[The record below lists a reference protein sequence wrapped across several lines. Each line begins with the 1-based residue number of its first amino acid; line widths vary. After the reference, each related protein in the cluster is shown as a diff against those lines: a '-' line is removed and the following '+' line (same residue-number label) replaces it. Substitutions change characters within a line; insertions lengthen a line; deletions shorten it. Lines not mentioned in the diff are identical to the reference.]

1 MNQHPDEMPFVLPA
15 DLASVY
21 EVKSCLKCAESN
33 ATYLLCK
40 KDTGFLYLLKTADS
54 PEYTA
59 QLCNEEKILN
69 AIHASEDS
77 WYPMQF
83 PTAVFLKKQD
93 PDDEVFFIRTYIE
106 GKTLEELCETNYEK
120 PGIPLVPSLDY
131 LIALTDLLRYLH
143 SLTPPLIHRD
153 IKPQNII
160 VDPDG
165 GCHFIDLGIS
175 RFFQPGK
182 RNDTLVM
189 GTQLTAAPEQFGYKQ
204 SDTRSDLYSLGVV
217 FFYCL
222 TGEYTPNDEL
232 LAELTPSVAAIVR
245 RATMFDPDQRYQSAN
260 EMLADLLAVRFPH
273 LYTAS
278 SMTERAS
285 VGRTL
290 SPGIS
295 PLAQGTDTRSDSE
308 TAEDANNHMASYEV
322 GLEAN
327 YTASQEASNKASYTT
342 SQDPGYKSNYMSSW
356 EADNETRQEASH
368 GANSAPTNPF
378 RQKPRRRFSLMLRMI
393 AAVFVIVLLL
403 AAGTRLYRNDDQAS
417 IADSTDTVYTF
428 TEPLIEEAVRAQLDI
443 DEEEA
448 VTEAD
453 LEKIVS
459 LHIFGLQVY
468 SDDDEFWFQGDYPYV
483 YNDEMRESGL
493 YERTGTISSL
503 EDITHMPNLHT
514 LCLYRQQISD
524 LSILADAGLTI
535 TKLGISY
542 NPLTDLSPLEGNT
555 DIRSLNLAGLEISD
569 VSVISTL
576 TNLSSLNISSTNIRS
591 LAGLENCAIKEL
603 NIYDLDL
610 ADYSQIVSLENLVS
624 LEIDH
629 LTNALISAMSETS
642 LTTLFVHSMN
652 GLSISQLSAI
662 STLESL
668 GVIVGNMEE
677 VSLDSIDLPAL
688 WELDIKNATITDFY
702 GLSSLESLTTLK
714 IYASTCLSY
723 DGLTEIPNLHII
735 SCTEEQA
742 QEIRA
747 LYPDADFYY
756 VY

>member
-1 MNQHPDEMPFVLPA
+1 MNQQSDETLFALPA

-21 EVKSCLKCAESN
+21 EVESCLKYSESN
-33 ATYLLCK
+33 GVGTYLLRE
-40 KDTGFLYLLKTADS
+40 KDTGSLHLLKTAVQ
-54 PEYTA
+54 PEDAA
-59 QLCNEEKILN
+59 QLFNEKKILN
-69 AIHASEDS
+69 AIHTSEDP
-77 WYPMQF
+77 WYPLQF
-83 PTAVFLKKQD
+83 PTAVFLKKYV
-93 PDDEVFFIRTYIE
+93 PDDEVFFIRTYIK
-106 GKTLEELCETNYEK
+106 GQTLEELCETNYEK
-120 PGIPLVPSLDY
+120 PGIPLMQSLDY
-131 LIALTDLLRYLH
+131 LIALTDILRYLH

-175 RFFQPGK
+175 RFYQPGK

-232 LAELTPSVAAIVR
+232 LAELTPSVAAIIR

-273 LYTAS
+273 LYAAP
-278 SMTERAS
+278 SMTDGAA
-285 VGRTL
+285 VDQAL
-290 SPGIS
+290 SSGIS

-308 TAEDANNHMASYEV
+308 TAEDANNHMASYF
-322 GLEAN
+322 
-327 YTASQEASNKASYTT
+327 
-342 SQDPGYKSNYMSSW
+342 
-356 EADNETRQEASH
+356 SH
-368 GANSAPTNPF
+368 I
-378 RQKPRRRFSLMLRMI
+378 LRMV

-403 AAGTRLYRNDDQAS
+403 AAGTRIYLNDDQAG

-428 TEPLIEEAVRAQLDI
+428 TEPLIEEAVRAQLGI

-483 YNDEMRESGL
+483 YDDEMREAGL

-524 LSILADAGLTI
+524 LSVLADTGLTI
-535 TKLGISY
+535 TELGIGY

-555 DIRSLNLAGLEISD
+555 DIRTLNLAGLEISD

-591 LAGLENCAIKEL
+591 LAGLENCTIREL

-610 ADYSQIVSLENLVS
+610 ADYSQIVSLENLGS

-668 GVIVGNMEE
+668 GVVVRNMEE
-677 VSLDSIDLPAL
+677 VSLDSIELPAL

-723 DGLTEIPNLHII
+723 DGLTDIPNLHII

-756 VY
+756 AY